1 MLDQQQL
8 TRCRRCTNMV
18 DFSSGRCPI
27 CGATDDDFVPEGK
40 HRGQFAKLSTYSA
53 IVARLQWN
61 ADAIDLSA
69 DADAWPRLAT
79 DRRARLTTLLSSFCV
94 AEEAVSE
101 HIEPF
106 AGATDDTLL
115 AWVLFLQRRDEDRH
129 ARLFDRI
136 AAEVLQLPGETAAER
151 REAARANVPE
161 PILGLFEETL
171 PALASELT
179 SGEADLQ
186 QGVSLY
192 HMLLEG
198 VVFTAGQRALL
209 AALEDDDLPGIR
221 QGVTRVDLDERW
233 HIGLGLRHLSHARPS
248 PEQVDALLA
257 RAEAVVEVWG
267 DVVPAATK
275 QYAVTMCHRRMSV
288 AGLLQPSVA

>member
-69 DADAWPRLAT
+69 DAEAWPRLAA

-136 AAEVLQLPGETAAER
+136 AAEVMQLPGETAADR
-151 REAARANVPE
+151 RVAARANVPE

-171 PALASELT
+171 PALAAELT

-209 AALEDDDLPGIR
+209 AALEDDDLPGMR
-221 QGVTRVDLDERW
+221 EGVTRVDLDERW
-233 HIGLGLRHLSHARPS
+233 HIGLGLRHLSHTRPS

-275 QYAVTMCHRRMSV
+275 QFAVTMCHRRMSV
-288 AGLLQPSVA
+288 AGLLRDPVA

>member
-8 TRCRRCTNMV
+8 VRCRRCTNMV

-27 CGATDDDFVPEGK
+27 CGATDDDFAPAAA

-53 IVARLQWN
+53 IVGRLQWDAN
-61 ADAIDLSA
+61 AIDLTA
-69 DADAWPRLAT
+69 DARAWPRLPA
-79 DRRARLTTLLSSFCV
+79 DRQARLTTLLASFCI

-106 AGATDDTLL
+106 AAATDDTLL
-115 AWVLFLQRRDEDRH
+115 AWVLFLQRRDEKRH
-129 ARLFDRI
+129 ALLFDRI
-136 AAEVLQLPGETAAER
+136 AAEVMRLPGDTAADR
-151 REAARANVPE
+151 RAAARAHVPE

-171 PALASELT
+171 PALATELA
-179 SGEADLQ
+179 SGVADLE
-186 QGVSLY
+186 QGISLY

-209 AALEDDDLPGIR
+209 GALEDDDLPGIR
-221 QGVTRVDLDERW
+221 EGVSRVDLDERW
-233 HIGLGLRHLSHARPS
+233 HIGLGLRHLSQTRPS
-248 PEQVDALLA
+248 AEQVDALLA

-267 DVVPAATK
+267 DAVPAATK

-288 AGLLQPSVA
+288 AGLLQGPAA